1 MNATT
6 EQINVIAMLI
16 ANQLR
21 NDLDEK
27 FEALKNALLNQK
39 PKEEIT
45 TYERRKVAKIFSVTP
60 DTISTWAL
68 NGILDPSCFQVIN
81 GRYKFFKDK
90 IDELILKA
98 KAGTWQPSAR
108 HNTNQHIKNKYHEKS
123 KTK

>member
-27 FEALKNALLNQK
+27 FDALKNALLNQK
-39 PKEEIT
+39 PTEEQI
-45 TYERRKVAKIFSVTP
+45 TYERRKVAKIFCVTP
-60 DTISTWAL
+60 DTISTWSL

-81 GRYKFFKDK
+81 GRYRFFKDK

-98 KAGTWQPSAR
+98 KAVTWEPSAR
-108 HNTNQHIKNKYHEKS
+108 HNTNQQIKNKYHEKS

>member
-1 MNATT
+1 MKLTT
-6 EQINVIAMLI
+6 NEMNVIAMLI

-45 TYERRKVAKIFSVTP
+45 SYERRKVAKIFSVTP

-68 NGILDPSCFQVIN
+68 NGILEPSCFQVIN
-81 GRYKFFKDK
+81 GRYRFFKDK
-90 IDELILKA
+90 IDELILEA

-108 HNTNQHIKNKYHEKS
+108 HNTNQQLKNKYYEKS
-123 KTK
+123 KAQ